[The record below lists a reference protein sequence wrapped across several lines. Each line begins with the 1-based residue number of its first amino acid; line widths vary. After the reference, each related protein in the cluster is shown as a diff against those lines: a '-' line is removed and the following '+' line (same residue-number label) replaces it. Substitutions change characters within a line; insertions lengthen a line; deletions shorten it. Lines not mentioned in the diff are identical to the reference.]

1 MIKMKDILDEKDKR
15 LREISKEVTFPLD
28 EKDKKIIND
37 MIKYLHDSQIE
48 ELSEKYNLRPGMGLA
63 AIQLGIKKRYFV
75 VVHEIT
81 TEEDTEQKFD
91 TYILINPKMVSH
103 SEEMICAD
111 AGEGCLS
118 VNRETDGYVKNKT
131 KLEETI
137 EKMQNDWREI
147 NRKTA
152 FYIEHD
158 ELEKVNSAMVKFKSF
173 FSLEQYEEAI
183 SELENCRY
191 ILNHIK
197 EKSALEIINLF

>member
-1 MIKMKDILDEKDKR
+1 MKKEIIIVIIIAVAIIITDILTQKYTKNSFLEISGKLDEIEKIGKALSDEK
-15 LREISKEVTFPLD
+15 
-28 EKDKKIIND
+28 EKN
-37 MIKYLHDSQIE
+37 
-48 ELSEKYNLRPGMGLA
+48 SEK
-63 AIQLGIKKRYFV
+63 
-75 VVHEIT
+75 
-81 TEEDTEQKFD
+81 
-91 TYILINPKMVSH
+91 
-103 SEEMICAD
+103 
-111 AGEGCLS
+111 
-118 VNRETDGYVKNKT
+118 TDGYVKNKT

>member
-1 MIKMKDILDEKDKR
+1 MKKEIIIVIIIVAAIIITDILTQKYTKNSFLEISGKLDEIEKIGKALSDEK
-15 LREISKEVTFPLD
+15 
-28 EKDKKIIND
+28 EKN
-37 MIKYLHDSQIE
+37 
-48 ELSEKYNLRPGMGLA
+48 SEK
-63 AIQLGIKKRYFV
+63 
-75 VVHEIT
+75 
-81 TEEDTEQKFD
+81 
-91 TYILINPKMVSH
+91 
-103 SEEMICAD
+103 
-111 AGEGCLS
+111 
-118 VNRETDGYVKNKT
+118 TDGYVKNKT